1 MMAINLLDSDVGL
14 VSKSS
19 YNIYLIQD
27 RLLWKLDLRIER
39 IPLRMM
45 AINLLDSDV
54 GLVSKSS
61 YTH

>member
-1 MMAINLLDSDVGL
+1 MGL

-39 IPLRMM
+39 IPLSEDDGY
-45 AINLLDSDV
+45 LLDSDV